1 MSSRRA
7 APRSK
12 LSNAVPSPDTR
23 PVAAALALLLLLLTH
38 AHAQRA
44 PKAPGRLVDVGGYR
58 LHLNCTGAG
67 GPAVVLVAGAGDFS
81 FDWSL
86 VQPAASR
93 FARVCSYDRA
103 GLAWSD
109 LGPTPRTMRQDAHEL
124 RTLLAN
130 AGVRPPYVLV
140 GHSVG
145 GLIARV
151 YAAEY
156 PREVAGLVLVDSTTE
171 DTTLNYQGKLVRV
184 RETAKGVAVPPV
196 QTLAASPP
204 KPPTADDLK
213 QAEMNRQVFGPPR
226 IEPPFDRLPP
236 AARRM
241 RLWALNNPKLSAAAE
256 DFWAEELRG
265 LHEARS
271 RAPRQLGDT
280 PLVVLVG
287 GREDKPPPGV
297 PAEEWRRLSRE
308 KRRQKEE
315 LVNLSSAGRLRVA
328 ARSGH
333 HVQLEEPELVVEAVR
348 QLVRPA
354 RRPAR
359 RRR

>member
-1 MSSRRA
+1 MNVNPKA
-7 APRSK
+7 TA
-12 LSNAVPSPDTR
+12 L
-23 PVAAALALLLLLLTH
+23 ALALLLLPH
-38 AHAQRA
+38 ATSFAQRA
-44 PKAPGRLVDVGGYR
+44 PKPPGRLVDVGGYR
-58 LHLNCTGAG
+58 LHLDCAGAG
-67 GPAVVLVAGAGDFS
+67 GPTAVLIAGAGDFS

-86 VQPAASR
+86 VQTPASR

-109 LGPTPRTMRQDAHEL
+109 LGPTRRTMRQEAHEL

-184 RETAKGVAVPPV
+184 RETAKGVPVPPV

-204 KPPTADDLK
+204 KPPTEDDIK
-213 QAEMNRQVFGPPR
+213 QAELNQQVFGAPK
-226 IEPPFDRLPP
+226 IGPPFDRLPR
-236 AARRM
+236 AAQRL
-241 RLWALNNPKLSAAAE
+241 RLWALSNPKLSASAE
-256 DFWAEELRG
+256 DFWAEELRA
-265 LHEARS
+265 LHEARA
-271 RAPRQLGDT
+271 REPRQLGGL

-287 GREDKPPPGV
+287 GREEKAPPGV
-297 PAEEWRRLSRE
+297 AAEEWRRLSAE
-308 KRRQKEE
+308 KRRQKEA
-315 LVNLSSAGRLRVA
+315 LADLSNAGRLRVA

-333 HVQLEEPELVVEAVR
+333 HVQLEEPGLVVEAIR
-348 QLVRPA
+348 QVVRPA
-354 RRPAR
+354 RRRAGR
-359 RRR
+359 GR

>member
-1 MSSRRA
+1 M
-7 APRSK
+7 
-12 LSNAVPSPDTR
+12 NTR
-23 PVAAALALLLLLLTH
+23 PKATALALLLLLLTH
-38 AHAQRA
+38 TPLFAQRA
-44 PKAPGRLVDVGGYR
+44 PEPPGRLVDVGGYR

-67 GPAVVLVAGAGDFS
+67 GPAVVLIAGAGDFS

-86 VQPAASR
+86 VQTPASR

-156 PREVAGLVLVDSTTE
+156 PREVAGVVLVDSTTE
-171 DTTLNYQGKLVRV
+171 DTTLNYQGKLILV
-184 RETAKGVAVPPV
+184 RETAKGVPVPAV
-196 QTLAASPP
+196 QTLATSPP
-204 KPPTADDLK
+204 KPPTEDDIK
-213 QAEMNRQVFGPPR
+213 QAELNRQVFGPPK
-226 IEPPFDRLPP
+226 IAPPFDRLPP
-236 AARRM
+236 AARAL
-241 RLWALNNPKLSAAAE
+241 RLWALNNPKLSAGTE
-256 DFWAEELRG
+256 DFWAEELRA
-265 LHEARS
+265 LHEARA
-271 RAPRQLGDT
+271 REPRQLGGL

-287 GREDKPPPGV
+287 GRVEKAPPGV
-297 PAEEWRRLSRE
+297 ALEEWRRLSEE
-308 KRRQKEE
+308 KRRQKEA
-315 LVNLSSAGRLRVA
+315 LVNLSNAGRLRVA

-333 HVQLEEPELVVEAVR
+333 HVQLEEPGLVVEAIR
-348 QLVRPA
+348 QVARPPS
-354 RRPAR
+354 RRAGR
-359 RRR
+359 RR

>member
-1 MSSRRA
+1 M
-7 APRSK
+7 
-12 LSNAVPSPDTR
+12 NTR
-23 PVAAALALLLLLLTH
+23 PTATALALLLLLLSH
-38 AHAQRA
+38 APSSAQRA
-44 PKAPGRLVDVGGYR
+44 PKPPGRLVDVGGYR

-67 GPAVVLVAGAGDFS
+67 GPAVVLIAGAGDFS

-86 VQPAASR
+86 VQTPASR

-124 RTLLAN
+124 RALLAN
-130 AGVRPPYVLV
+130 AGVGPPYVLV

-151 YAAEY
+151 YAAAY

-184 RETAKGVAVPPV
+184 RETAKGAPVPPA

-204 KPPTADDLK
+204 KPPTEDDLK
-213 QAEMNRQVFGPPR
+213 QAEFNRQVFGPTK
-226 IEPPFDRLPP
+226 IEPPFDRLPR
-236 AARRM
+236 AAQAL

-256 DFWAEELRG
+256 DFWAEELRE
-265 LHEARS
+265 LHEARA
-271 RAPRQLGDT
+271 REPRQLGDL

-287 GREDKPPPGV
+287 GREEKPPPGV
-297 PAEEWRRLSRE
+297 AAEEWRRLSEE
-308 KRRQKEE
+308 KRRQKGA
-315 LVNLSSAGRLRVA
+315 LVGLSNAGRLRVA

-333 HVQLEEPELVVEAVR
+333 HVQLEEPRLVVEAIR
-348 QLVRPA
+348 QVA
-354 RRPAR
+354 RPAR
-359 RRR
+359 RRASRRR